1 MAASEESDSAVAAGD
16 GFFPI
21 VATVARAHPKDF
33 MVVRKEWV
41 AIRIQT
47 AF

>member
-1 MAASEESDSAVAAGD
+1 MATSEESDSAVAAGN
-16 GFFPI
+16 GFFAT
-21 VATVARAHPKDF
+21 VAAVARAHPKDF
-33 MVVRKEWV
+33 RVVRKEWA

>member
-41 AIRIQT
+41 VIRIQT